1 MPPPVPLSK
10 TSPFFVGRLPH
21 RGLAHDVS
29 DVCTLRPR
37 LRFPASFFSAPFDQ
51 NITQR
56 PEMNKSIE
64 SVLAE
69 VEELISRRRVNA
81 AFDNLLSLFQQC
93 SQVDLKRLQD
103 PITEIINRF
112 MHKKRRELGEAF
124 RSRIEG
130 DTPEPLDSS
139 SESRDNS
146 AKLQRFIDSLRNR
159 FDELSEWHIF
169 QWSTYYKD
177 ELRAIMAEMVEL
189 LRSGSNADDA
199 FAQVG
204 IATERHSID
213 IFTKGFGFVMSQ
225 SWATREAAV
234 TKSLGGLRAF
244 LELPVE
250 IYADESSRIT
260 EPRDCRAL
268 RRVAS
273 RMLRGILIGFLD
285 SDLGDADPAELLNRT
300 AKTWVHV
307 LPLLEENDLNL
318 LAERID
324 LKAIAQILGR
334 PLQLVAQ
341 ELDHA
346 SRMSSVDAVVVI
358 SAMININDESIDIT
372 LRPPADS
379 SDTRPLELAIL
390 GGDGP
395 AVKHQIE
402 QRVKLGYI
410 ACVTHKPAPSYWRG
424 TFPTKE
430 VKDVVV
436 TMPEG
441 GSNSVGFLL
450 SRLRLR
456 FYENT
461 LVVQP
466 NVPLRTNIAERFPL
480 ENPTLLTFFRVERP
494 SIRALQTT
502 LSTRT
507 GVILWCSVRR
517 SGKTTGVSELASGIA
532 ERNAVFQRCEMTG
545 GDKASRILFE
555 EVCDALDKMSPLP
568 RDFLHNI
575 VTRAAPMGGQQ
586 NRGSILIV
594 DEYDRLFGR
603 LRVAGRRSEDAR
615 HLVIQPL
622 LDQFVEFATE
632 NLLILLGQQP
642 NAHFIFMDQN
652 QLSAYV
658 QQEPYPL
665 FSHTAG
671 SPDSEFH
678 ELVGRTFQ
686 KTLRFDTSFVDSVYE
701 ETGGHPFLAVNL
713 LRDFVDWLIQKKVI
727 PSEMLLTSE
736 LFSEYGIHGLTL
748 TAIGRSRHYH
758 YFRSAASEALS
769 DEGIE
774 HSPWIHVAYK
784 LMRHLALNSR
794 TGRIAMSHDSIEEY
808 LVSTLGNVE
817 LSSYTS
823 DSFLASASE
832 GNFIDFSGEQV
843 KARIP
848 LLARISAAV
857 GSAA

>member
-1 MPPPVPLSK
+1 
-10 TSPFFVGRLPH
+10 
-21 RGLAHDVS
+21 
-29 DVCTLRPR
+29 
-37 LRFPASFFSAPFDQ
+37 
-51 NITQR
+51 
-56 PEMNKSIE
+56 MNKSIE
-64 SVLAE
+64 AVLAE
-69 VEELISRRRVNA
+69 AEELISQNKVGK
-81 AFDNLLSLFQQC
+81 AFDNLSSLFQQS

-112 MHKKRRELGEAF
+112 LPKKKRDLSDAYWSRLDGEAVVSPGSSSDTLDTSANLQSFITSLGE
-124 RSRIEG
+124 
-130 DTPEPLDSS
+130 
-139 SESRDNS
+139 
-146 AKLQRFIDSLRNR
+146 RFN
-159 FDELSEWHIF
+159 ELSKWHIF

-177 ELRAIMAEMVEL
+177 ELRAIMAETVEL
-189 LRSGSNADDA
+189 LRLGNYADAA
-199 FAQVG
+199 FAAVG
-204 IATERHSID
+204 TAIQSHSVE
-213 IFTKGFGFVMSQ
+213 IFNKGFSFVMSQ
-225 SWATREAAV
+225 NWATKEAAM

-250 IYADESSRIT
+250 IYAYESSRIT

-268 RRVAS
+268 RLVTS

-285 SDLGDADPAELLNRT
+285 SNIGEVNPGELLVKT

-307 LPLLEENDLNL
+307 LPLFEESDLNSL
-318 LAERID
+318 DEYLD
-324 LKAIAQILGR
+324 LKSIAPILGH
-334 PLQLVAQ
+334 PLQIVVQ

-346 SRMSSVDAVVVI
+346 SIKSSVDAVVVT
-358 SAMININDESIDIT
+358 SAMININDGSIDIT

-379 SDTRPLELAIL
+379 SDTKPLELAVL
-390 GGDGP
+390 YGDDRI
-395 AVKHQIE
+395 VKCQIE

-410 ACVTHKPAPSYWRG
+410 ACVTPKPASSYWKG
-424 TFPTKE
+424 SFPTKE
-430 VKDVVV
+430 VTNVVV
-436 TMPEG
+436 EIPDG

-461 LVVQP
+461 VVIQP
-466 NVPLRTNIAERFPL
+466 NVPLKTNIAERFPL

-545 GDKASRILFE
+545 GDKTSRILFE
-555 EVCDALDKMSPLP
+555 EVCDALDKMDPLP
-568 RDFLHNI
+568 NNFLRDI
-575 VTRAAPMGGQQ
+575 VTRAAPMGCQQ
-586 NRGSILIV
+586 SRGSILIV

-665 FSHTAG
+665 FSHEPG
-671 SPDSEFH
+671 SDDSEFH
-678 ELVGRTFQ
+678 ELVRRTFQ
-686 KTLRFDTSFVDSVYE
+686 KTLCFDTSFVDSIYQ

-713 LRDFVDWLIQKKVI
+713 LRDFVDWLIHKKVT
-727 PSEMLLTSE
+727 PGTMLLTSDI
-736 LFSEYGIHGLTL
+736 FREYGTQGLTL
-748 TAIGRSRHYH
+748 SAIGRSRHYH
-758 YFRSAASEALS
+758 FFRAAASEALS
-769 DEGIE
+769 AEGIE

-784 LMRHLALNSR
+784 LLRHLALHSITN
-794 TGRIAMSHDSIEEY
+794 RISMSHESIEEY
-808 LVSTLGNVE
+808 LASTLNNVQ
-817 LSSYTS
+817 LGSYTC

-832 GNFIDFSGEQV
+832 SNFIEFYDEQV
-843 KARIP
+843 EAKIP

-857 GSAA
+857 GAID

>member
-1 MPPPVPLSK
+1 
-10 TSPFFVGRLPH
+10 
-21 RGLAHDVS
+21 
-29 DVCTLRPR
+29 
-37 LRFPASFFSAPFDQ
+37 
-51 NITQR
+51 
-56 PEMNKSIE
+56 MNKSIE
-64 SVLAE
+64 AVLAE
-69 VEELISRRRVNA
+69 AEELISRQHVNA
-81 AFDNLLSLFQQC
+81 AFDNLVSLFQQC

-103 PITEIINRF
+103 PITEIIDRF
-112 MHKKRRELGEAF
+112 LPKKRRMLGEAF
-124 RSRIEG
+124 RSRLDRG
-130 DTPEPLDSS
+130 DAHGSPESS
-139 SESRDNS
+139 TDTLDNS
-146 AKLQRFIDSLRNR
+146 AILQVFITSLRDR
-159 FDELSEWHIF
+159 FNELSKWHIF

-177 ELRAIMAEMVEL
+177 ELRAIMAETVEL
-189 LRSGSNADDA
+189 LRSSSNADAA
-199 FAQVG
+199 FAQVS
-204 IATERHSID
+204 IEIRHHSVG
-213 IFTKGFGFVMSQ
+213 IFTKGFSYVMSQ
-225 SWATREAAV
+225 SWSTKEAAV
-234 TKSLGGLRAF
+234 TKSLGGLRSF

-268 RRVAS
+268 RRVTS
-273 RMLRGILIGFLD
+273 RMLRGILVGFLD
-285 SDLGDADPAELLNRT
+285 SNLGEADPGELLVRT

-307 LPLLEENDLNL
+307 LPLLEASDLNSL
-318 LAERID
+318 GESFD
-324 LKAIAQILGR
+324 LKTIAPILGR
-334 PLQLVAQ
+334 PLQLLAQ

-346 SRMSSVDAVVVI
+346 SSMSSVDAVVVT

-372 LRPPADS
+372 LLPPADS

-395 AVKHQIE
+395 AVKHQID

-410 ACVTHKPAPSYWRG
+410 ACVTPKPAPTYWKG

-430 VKDVVV
+430 VKNVVIA
-436 TMPEG
+436 MPEE

-461 LVVQP
+461 LVIQP
-466 NVPLRTNIAERFPL
+466 SVPLKTNVAERFPL

-494 SIRALQTT
+494 SIKALQTT

-517 SGKTTGVSELASGIA
+517 SGKTTGVSELASGVA
-532 ERNAVFQRCEMTG
+532 ERNAVFQRCEMSG
-545 GDKASRILFE
+545 GDKTSRILFE
-555 EVCDALDKMSPLP
+555 EVCNALDTMNPLP
-568 RDFLHNI
+568 RDFLRTI

-603 LRVAGRRSEDAR
+603 LRVAGRRNEDAR

-665 FSHTAG
+665 FSHEAG
-671 SPDSEFH
+671 SADSEFH
-678 ELVGRTFQ
+678 DLVRRTFQ
-686 KTLRFDTSFVDSVYE
+686 KTLRFDTSFVDSIYE
-701 ETGGHPFLAVNL
+701 EAGGHPFLAVNL
-713 LRDFVDWLIQKKVI
+713 LRDFVDWLIAKKVVPNDI
-727 PSEMLLTSE
+727 LLTRE
-736 LFSEYGIHGLTL
+736 LFREYGTHGLTL
-748 TAIGRSRHYH
+748 SAIGRSRHYH
-758 YFRSAASEALS
+758 YFRAAASEALS
-769 DEGIE
+769 IEGVE
-774 HSPWIHVAYK
+774 HSPWIHAAYK
-784 LMRHLALNSR
+784 LLRHLALNSV
-794 TGRIAMSHDSIEEY
+794 TGSITMSHDSVEEY
-808 LVSTLGNVE
+808 LASILTDVH

-832 GNFIDFSGEQV
+832 SNFIAFSDEQV

-857 GSAA
+857 GTVT

>member
-1 MPPPVPLSK
+1 MDSTK
-10 TSPFFVGRLPH
+10 VG
-21 RGLAHDVS
+21 AVQ
-29 DVCTLRPR
+29 T
-37 LRFPASFFSAPFDQ
+37 
-51 NITQR
+51 
-56 PEMNKSIE
+56 EMNKSIE
-64 SVLAE
+64 AILAE
-69 VEELISRRRVNA
+69 AEELISQHNVGK
-81 AFDNLLSLFQQC
+81 AFDNLVSLFQQC
-93 SQVDLKRLQD
+93 SQVDLKRLHD

-112 MHKKRRELGEAF
+112 LPKRRRKLTEAYW
-124 RSRIEG
+124 SRLDG
-130 DTPEPLDSS
+130 DSGAHGSPSSSSDTPDTSTSLQGFITSLD
-139 SESRDNS
+139 
-146 AKLQRFIDSLRNR
+146 NR
-159 FDELSEWHIF
+159 FDELSKWHIF

-177 ELRAIMAEMVEL
+177 ELRAIMAETVEL
-189 LRSGSNADDA
+189 LRSSDNVDAA
-199 FAQVG
+199 FAEVG
-204 IATERHSID
+204 TAIQRHSVE
-213 IFTKGFGFVMSQ
+213 IFTKGFSFVMSQ
-225 SWATREAAV
+225 NWATREAAV

-268 RRVAS
+268 RRVTS

-285 SDLGDADPAELLNRT
+285 SSIGEIDPGELLVKT
-300 AKTWVHV
+300 AKTWIHV
-307 LPLLEENDLNL
+307 LPLLEESDLNSL
-318 LAERID
+318 GERVD
-324 LKAIAQILGR
+324 LKGISPILGQ
-334 PLQLVAQ
+334 PLKLVAQ

-346 SRMSSVDAVVVI
+346 SSKSSVDAVVVT

-379 SDTRPLELAIL
+379 SDTKPLELAVL

-395 AVKHQIE
+395 VVKHQIE

-410 ACVTHKPAPSYWRG
+410 ACVTPKPAQSYWKG

-430 VKDVVV
+430 VKNVVV
-436 TMPEG
+436 VMPEE

-461 LVVQP
+461 VVVQP

-545 GDKASRILFE
+545 GDKTSRMLFE
-555 EVCDALDKMSPLP
+555 EICDALDKLNPLP
-568 RDFLHNI
+568 RDFLRSI
-575 VTRAAPMGGQQ
+575 VTRAAPMGCQQ

-665 FSHTAG
+665 FSHEAG
-671 SPDSEFH
+671 SHDSEFH
-678 ELVGRTFQ
+678 ELVRRTFQ
-686 KTLRFDTSFVDSVYE
+686 KTLRFDTSFVDSIFE
-701 ETGGHPFLAVNL
+701 ETGGHPFLAINL
-713 LRDFVDWLIQKKVI
+713 LRDFVDWLIQQKVI
-727 PSEMLLTSE
+727 PGNMLLTRE
-736 LFSEYGIHGLTL
+736 LFREYGTHGLTL
-748 TAIGRSRHYH
+748 SAIGRSRHYH
-758 YFRSAASEALS
+758 YFRAAASEALS
-769 DEGIE
+769 VEGIE

-784 LMRHLALNSR
+784 LLRHLALNNVTNSISMSYDN
-794 TGRIAMSHDSIEEY
+794 IAEY
-808 LVSTLGNVE
+808 LASTLTNVH
-817 LSSYTS
+817 LSSYTG

-832 GNFIDFSGEQV
+832 SNFIEFSGEQV
-843 KARIP
+843 KAKIP

-857 GSAA
+857 GAVD

>member
-1 MPPPVPLSK
+1 MAALDY
-10 TSPFFVGRLPH
+10 G
-21 RGLAHDVS
+21 
-29 DVCTLRPR
+29 TLRP
-37 LRFPASFFSAPFDQ
+37 
-51 NITQR
+51 
-56 PEMNKSIE
+56 EMTKSIE

-69 VEELISRRRVNA
+69 AEELISRHHVNA
-81 AFDNLLSLFQQC
+81 AFDNLISLFQQC
-93 SQVDLKRLQD
+93 SLVDLTRLQE
-103 PITEIINRF
+103 PIAEIIDRF
-112 MHKKRRELGEAF
+112 LPQKRRNLGEAF
-124 RSRIEG
+124 RSRFDCG
-130 DTPEPLDSS
+130 DARGFPSS
-139 SESRDNS
+139 PS
-146 AKLQRFIDSLRNR
+146 ASPDIPARQQEFITSLRER
-159 FDELSEWHIF
+159 FDELSKWHIF

-177 ELRAIMAEMVEL
+177 ELRAVMAEVVEL
-189 LRSGSNADDA
+189 LRSSGNADAA

-204 IATERHSID
+204 IAIRLHSIE
-213 IFTKGFGFVMSQ
+213 IFTKGFCFVMSQ
-225 SWATREAAV
+225 NWSTRDAAV
-234 TKSLGGLRAF
+234 TKSLGGLRSF

-268 RRVAS
+268 RRVTS
-273 RMLRGILIGFLD
+273 RMLRGILVGFLD
-285 SDLGDADPAELLNRT
+285 SSLGEADPGELLVRT

-307 LPLLEENDLNL
+307 LPLLEVDDLNSLGESFDLQGIAPILGYPLRL
-318 LAERID
+318 LAH
-324 LKAIAQILGR
+324 
-334 PLQLVAQ
+334 
-341 ELDHA
+341 ELDNA
-346 SRMSSVDAVVVI
+346 SSMSSVDAIVVT
-358 SAMININDESIDIT
+358 SAMVSINDESIDIT

-379 SDTRPLELAIL
+379 SDTRPLELSIL

-410 ACVTHKPAPSYWRG
+410 ACVTPKPVASYWKG

-436 TMPEG
+436 AMPEE
-441 GSNSVGFLL
+441 GSNSIGFLL

-461 LVVQP
+461 LVIQP
-466 NVPLRTNIAERFPL
+466 SVPLKTNIAERFPL

-502 LSTRT
+502 LTTRT

-517 SGKTTGVSELASGIA
+517 SGKTTGVSELANGIA

-545 GDKASRILFE
+545 GDKASRMLFE
-555 EVCDALDKMSPLP
+555 EVCNALDTMDPLP
-568 RDFLHNI
+568 RDFLRNI

-665 FSHTAG
+665 FSHESG

-678 ELVGRTFQ
+678 ELIRRTFQ
-686 KTLRFDTSFVDSVYE
+686 KTLQFTTSFVDSIYE
-701 ETGGHPFLAVNL
+701 ETGGHPFLAVSL
-713 LRDFVDWLIQKKVI
+713 LRDFVDWLIEKKVI
-727 PSEMLLTSE
+727 PSNMLLTRE
-736 LFSEYGIHGLTL
+736 LFREYGTHGLSL
-748 TAIGRSRHYH
+748 SAIGRSRHYH
-758 YFRSAASEALS
+758 YFRAAASEALS
-769 DEGIE
+769 AEGVE
-774 HSPWIHVAYK
+774 HSPWIHTAYM
-784 LMRHLALNSR
+784 LLRHLAQNSVP
-794 TGRIAMSHDSIEEY
+794 GGISMSYDGIAEY
-808 LVSTLGNVE
+808 VASTLTNAQ

-832 GNFIDFSGEQV
+832 SNFIEFSDEQV
-843 KARIP
+843 KAKIP

-857 GSAA
+857 GAVA